1 MYYIEQRVH
10 IIIHIVY
17 ILISTGSHLAYLT
30 NICAHVLAQ
39 IQTIKQKQ
47 SQLSRETL
55 PKLAG
60 CSFQNPHVCMYN
72 EADK

>member
-1 MYYIEQRVH
+1 MYYIEQRVL
-10 IIIHIVY
+10 INIYIVY